1 VTHDGR
7 PAALGRPLLAAL
19 GALLLAML
27 AGWIGY
33 GQGSQSVGRDPAAEA
48 AQRSLLQ
55 QEVGRLEFENKR
67 LHTRVAELE
76 MARRLDRDAYGQV
89 ERTLG
94 SLQSQLARQSDDLAF
109 YRSIVSPADGIQGL
123 RIQRFE
129 ALPGDEPR
137 QVQLKLT
144 LVQAIRHE
152 SIVSGLAQIT
162 LIGMQGDA
170 PARFSVGELLGKPR
184 AQLPFSLRYFQTV
197 EQTVSLP
204 EGFQPFETEVQVYS
218 GKLRTP
224 VRQTFPWK
232 IAGEAAV
239 AP

>member
-1 VTHDGR
+1 
-7 PAALGRPLLAAL
+7 
-19 GALLLAML
+19 
-27 AGWIGY
+27 
-33 GQGSQSVGRDPAAEA
+33 
-48 AQRSLLQ
+48 
-55 QEVGRLEFENKR
+55 
-67 LHTRVAELE
+67 
-76 MARRLDRDAYGQV
+76 
-89 ERTLG
+89 
-94 SLQSQLARQSDDLAF
+94 
-109 YRSIVSPADGIQGL
+109 
-123 RIQRFE
+123 
-129 ALPGDEPR
+129 
-137 QVQLKLT
+137 
-144 LVQAIRHE
+144 
-152 SIVSGLAQIT
+152 
-162 LIGMQGDA
+162 MQGDA